1 MKQFFKKSLLQFVA
15 LSATIHSRRVAYFHL
30 DTVLFIFI
38 VLYLCF
44 CMSYANIELFT
55 QWNKKTILNN
65 FRPVSGVSVFLNF
78 KTCVWHIF
86 EQIHTFCFHTKQP
99 RVLCFIS
106 LNCVFVCV
114 CYCARQHWQA
124 FGWYVRN
131 RLSECM
137 CVCVSSVERQQ
148 LRLGTYTTGVHC
160 ICGHM
165 MPIRQIRAQTD
176 EALLNGS
183 FY

>member
-114 CYCARQHWQA
+114 CVIVPGNTDKHLVDMSGT
-124 FGWYVRN
+124 GWV
-131 RLSECM
+131 SV
-137 CVCVSSVERQQ
+137 CVCVWAAWRGNSWGWEHTRQVCTAYVVTWC
-148 LRLGTYTTGVHC
+148 L
-160 ICGHM
+160 
-165 MPIRQIRAQTD
+165 
-176 EALLNGS
+176 
-183 FY
+183 